1 MNGEERKIVNALFS
15 IIDDSFTDHFINV
28 RFESVLSSLEDAMN
42 DAPRA
47 AEFLGRIFAKFVME
61 DMVTLREIG
70 RLLYEGGEEPGR
82 LRETGIA
89 ADVLGNI
96 FETIRSE
103 RGGTILNE
111 IRASSNLPLEDFG
124 PPSHP
129 KQSKLDAF
137 L

>member
-1 MNGEERKIVNALFS
+1 MKREIVDALFS
-15 IIDDSFTDHFINV
+15 IIDDSFTDHLINV
-28 RFESVLSSLEDAMN
+28 RFESVLSSLEDSMN

-89 ADVLGNI
+89 ADVLSNI

-103 RGGTILNE
+103 KGGTILNE
-111 IRASSNLPLEDFG
+111 IRASSNLPLEDFQ
-124 PPSHP
+124 PHP
-129 KQSKLDAF
+129 KQSKMDAF